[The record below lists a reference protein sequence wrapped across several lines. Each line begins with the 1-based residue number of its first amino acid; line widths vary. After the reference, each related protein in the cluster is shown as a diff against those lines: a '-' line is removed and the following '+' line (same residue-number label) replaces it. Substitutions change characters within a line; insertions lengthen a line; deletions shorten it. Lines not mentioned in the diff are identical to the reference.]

1 MKKIS
6 MFSKK
11 LLAKKIVLSALSL
24 FISVSMSAQK
34 GAAGIQAAASEI
46 KGYMTSLT
54 TLSYA
59 IGAIVAIIG
68 GIRIYVKWS
77 NGEEVNK
84 DLLGWGGAF
93 IFLMVVPTVV
103 QAFFN

>member
-1 MKKIS
+1 MKRFFQKLY
-6 MFSKK
+6 SKK
-11 LLAKKIVLSALSL
+11 VVLSALAFSYT
-24 FISVSMSAQK
+24 IIMSAQK
-34 GAAGIQAAASEI
+34 GASGINAAATEI
-46 KGYMTSLT
+46 KSYVDSIT

-59 IGAIVAIIG
+59 IGAVVGIIG
-68 GIRIYVKWS
+68 GIRIYIKWS

-103 QAFFN
+103 KAFFN

>member
-1 MKKIS
+1 MC
-6 MFSKK
+6 SKK
-11 LLAKKIVLSALSL
+11 LMLSAITFL
-24 FISVSMSAQK
+24 ISASMSAQK
-34 GAAGIQAAASEI
+34 GAAGIQAAATEI

-59 IGAIVAIIG
+59 IGAVVAIIG
-68 GIRIYVKWS
+68 GIRIYIKWS

-103 QAFFN
+103 KAFFN

>member
-1 MKKIS
+1 MSKFFKKVYT
-6 MFSKK
+6 KK
-11 LLAKKIVLSALSL
+11 SVLALLTFVYTA
-24 FISVSMSAQK
+24 SMSAQK

-46 KGYMTSLT
+46 KSYMDSLT

-59 IGAIVAIIG
+59 IGAIVGVIG

-103 QAFFN
+103 KAFFT